1 MRNLNQ
7 WVKTDKTLYGWPAI
21 ENKLTKELNLASKW
35 GEISVFSDQLALI
48 LVRASKRAMA
58 LSQTLRT
65 GGILRLKKGDEDL
78 IKIPVSRVQEAIN
91 LLRIPKR
98 RDIQI
103 KHANNFGIG
112 Q

>member
-1 MRNLNQ
+1 M
-7 WVKTDKTLYGWPAI
+7 PA
-21 ENKLTKELNLASKW
+21 K
-35 GEISVFSDQLALI
+35 GQY
-48 LVRASKRAMA
+48 
-58 LSQTLRT
+58 
-65 GGILRLKKGDEDL
+65 KKGDEDL